1 MLIVCP
7 SCATSYDIESTSL
20 QPSGRK
26 VRCARCR
33 TVWHAEPSHAD
44 KLLAAAQA
52 LAPDR
57 EMAGTGVDAPAL
69 EDLSHLPNGGFAE
82 AASSNAEHGDPGN
95 GPPPG
100 PEETFQVEAPSIAPV
115 DLDEGRPPID
125 IDIGDAPATAP
136 AEDIETYAARR
147 LGSKSNRWVPRW
159 PLSRLQSG
167 ILVLVILDSIIIGWR
182 TDFVRAMPQTASFYG
197 LMGLSVNLRGLNFED
212 VKTATEQHEGVPI
225 LMVAGNIVNTSN
237 KVVDVP
243 RLKFAVRNAARE
255 EIYSWTAVPPR
266 STLPPGEAVSFRARL
281 ASPPPDVHDVLV
293 RFLNRRDIILG
304 TH

>member
-1 MLIVCP
+1 MPNQAMRTSCWPPHRHLRRAGRWPEPEWKLQHSRISPICP
-7 SCATSYDIESTSL
+7 TA
-20 QPSGRK
+20 
-26 VRCARCR
+26 
-33 TVWHAEPSHAD
+33 
-44 KLLAAAQA
+44 A
-52 LAPDR
+52 LAKPQ
-57 EMAGTGVDAPAL
+57 ATTQSTATLANVP
-69 EDLSHLPNGGFAE
+69 ST
-82 AASSNAEHGDPGN
+82 
-95 GPPPG
+95 G
-100 PEETFQVEAPSIAPV
+100 PEETFEVEAPPIAPV

-125 IDIGDAPATAP
+125 IDIGDAPAAALP
-136 AEDIETYAARR
+136 EDIETYAARR
-147 LGSKSNRWVPRW
+147 LASKSNRWVPRW
-159 PLSRLQSG
+159 PLSRLQSAV
-167 ILVLVILDSIIIGWR
+167 LVLVILDSIIIGWR
-182 TDFVRAMPQTASFYG
+182 TDFVRAMPQTASLYG

-212 VKTATEQHEGVPI
+212 VRTATEQHEGVPI

>member
-7 SCATSYDIESTSL
+7 SCATSYDIKSASL
-20 QPSGRK
+20 QPSGRR

-33 TVWHAEPSHAD
+33 AVWHAEPSHAD

-52 LAPDR
+52 LAPGR
-57 EMAGTGVDAPAL
+57 EMAGTGVEAPAL
-69 EDLSHLPNGGFAE
+69 EDISYLPNGRFGE
-82 AASSNAEHGDPGN
+82 AAGNDAEHGNSANVPST
-95 GPPPG
+95 G
-100 PEETFQVEAPSIAPV
+100 PEETFEVEAPPIAPV

-125 IDIGDAPATAP
+125 IDIGDAPAAALP
-136 AEDIETYAARR
+136 EDIETYAARR
-147 LGSKSNRWVPRW
+147 LASKSNRWVPRW
-159 PLSRLQSG
+159 PLSRLQAAV
-167 ILVLVILDSIIIGWR
+167 LVLVILDSIIIGWR
-182 TDFVRAMPQTASFYG
+182 TDFVRAMPQTASLYG

-212 VKTATEQHEGVPI
+212 VRTATEQHEGVPI